1 MPLKTP
7 TLAVLATL
15 VVVLFTYQYLASTPG
30 DLDTYIP
37 LSPNSAKFGSEVP
50 GLNSNIQDAQDL
62 DWDDL
67 PEGGGELLSGEAGA
81 SEQRRVKVDLGVMS
95 RCPDARLCESVM
107 DKVFSYP
114 GVREK
119 IDVRLNYIGR
129 PDAKETYGVR
139 CMHGDRE
146 CAGNIHQLCMQRHTF
161 NSTFSPPS
169 STADEPYI
177 SSSSLPPYWSFTLA
191 QNFIDSSR
199 TGDLDYAKQ
208 CAKAVGVNWEESGVA
223 GCVGEAGANDAT
235 SGGKEGQA
243 LLLESVERLID
254 LDVTKS
260 CTILLEGKIRCVHD
274 GSWKNCDDGHE
285 ILDFVHSIDREYE
298 RLQS

>member
-95 RCPDARLCESVM
+95 RCPDAVSLRRNERYESMLSAIV
-107 DKVFSYP
+107 
-114 GVREK
+114 
-119 IDVRLNYIGR
+119 
-129 PDAKETYGVR
+129 A
-139 CMHGDRE
+139 
-146 CAGNIHQLCMQRHTF
+146 
-161 NSTFSPPS
+161 
-169 STADEPYI
+169 I
-177 SSSSLPPYWSFTLA
+177 SGLLTTRRGF
-191 QNFIDSSR
+191 
-199 TGDLDYAKQ
+199 
-208 CAKAVGVNWEESGVA
+208 
-223 GCVGEAGANDAT
+223 AN
-235 SGGKEGQA
+235 Q
-243 LLLESVERLID
+243 
-254 LDVTKS
+254 
-260 CTILLEGKIRCVHD
+260 
-274 GSWKNCDDGHE
+274 SWT
-285 ILDFVHSIDREYE
+285 R
-298 RLQS
+298 